1 MDAHALHEQT
11 LAAARHE
18 LAQQID
24 INDYRDS
31 HGHPARH
38 NLAFLKAQA
47 VVDKFGLTHE
57 QLCKTLDDC
66 EDNLGEAASRSWRFR
81 RMLAAVPPGTAREG
95 PLASLASEAPTPFR
109 APD

>member
-11 LAAARHE
+11 LAAALRE
-18 LAQQID
+18 LVQQID

-66 EDNLGEAASRSWRFR
+66 EDNLGEAASRI
-81 RMLAAVPPGTAREG
+81 LALQEDAGGRSPGTPREG
-95 PLASLASEAPTPFR
+95 PLASLAPELPTPFR